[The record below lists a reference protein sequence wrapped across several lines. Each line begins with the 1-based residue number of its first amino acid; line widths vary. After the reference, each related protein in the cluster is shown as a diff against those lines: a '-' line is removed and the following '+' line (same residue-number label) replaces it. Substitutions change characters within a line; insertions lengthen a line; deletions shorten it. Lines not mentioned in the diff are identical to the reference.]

1 MSEATA
7 TRTGLQEALSGITSW
22 RQEAESRLT
31 SRLEAIDR
39 EEQRLREALTQ
50 LQAELEDIDTLRAT
64 IRTENGELDRAQEER
79 AHHAMLQGLGSD
91 RDTLASRSVELAAA
105 HEASQVGLK
114 AELADPEIAGLIT
127 EYERFSEVEATLAAL
142 PESYRHAILTHHET
156 LKSRLQP
163 IFERAQASGP
173 ALEAEAAA
181 LSVVACLE
189 NDEDGAP
196 ESLTFVLPVDSA
208 VYSRWSDRD
217 EDLPTRLG
225 YRVVAMVARLA
236 GTLGA
241 PAAPLT
247 CRDHEG
253 FLAVQLW
260 LGDGTPD
267 GDVKA
272 AADAAAAAAF
282 TGADQLGAAQLSAA
296 LEWLAPE
303 VLDPPE
309 DEETAAAVRIATP
322 TAEA

>member
-1 MSEATA
+1 MSEAT
-7 TRTGLQEALSGITSW
+7 TTTGLQEAMSSVTSW

-39 EEQRLREALTQ
+39 EEQRLKEALSQ
-50 LQAELEDIDTLRAT
+50 LQAEIAELDTLRAS
-64 IRTENGELDRAQEER
+64 IRAENGGLERAQQEK
-79 AHHAMLQGLGSD
+79 AHNAMLQGLGND

-105 HEASQVGLK
+105 HEASQAGLK

-127 EYERFSEVEATLAAL
+127 EYERFSEAEATLTAL
-142 PESYRHAILTHHET
+142 PESYRHAILAHHET
-156 LKSRLQP
+156 VKTRLQP
-163 IFERAQASGP
+163 IFARVQAAGP
-173 ALEAEAAA
+173 DLEAAPAA
-181 LSVVACLE
+181 LSVVASLE

-225 YRVVAMVARLA
+225 YRAVAMAAGLA
-236 GTLGA
+236 KSLGA

-253 FLAVQLW
+253 FLTVNLW
-260 LGDGTPD
+260 LGDGEVS
-267 GDVKA
+267 GDIKA

-282 TGADQLGAAQLSAA
+282 AGADQLTAAKLSAS

-309 DEETAAAVRIATP
+309 DDETAAAVRIATP